1 MKVRPY
7 GDTINDGKIQLS
19 FSLPIPYNEIAI
31 QAAKEVAEH
40 LGLVDVSVVHS
51 EKIGTD
57 FSFFIVYGTFTKQI
71 NLDLIQVQSV
81 KAAVLSREEIEEKIR
96 LEVKKELVFIG
107 ASTGSDAHTVGID
120 AIMNMKGFAGHYGLE
135 RYAGIKAIN
144 LGSQVSNEELI
155 KQAKINHADVILVSQ
170 TVTQKDV
177 HIKNMVELIEMLEAE
192 HIRKQYIIICGGAR
206 ITHELAKELGYDAG
220 FGPNKFAEDVASYAV
235 DEWLARNQGK

>member
-1 MKVRPY
+1 MKIRPY
-7 GDTINDGKIQLS
+7 GDTLHDGKIQLS
-19 FSLPIPYNEIAI
+19 FSLPIPSSEIAVE
-31 QAAKEVAEH
+31 AAKETAKQ

-51 EKIGTD
+51 EKMGSD
-57 FSFFIVYGTFTKQI
+57 FTFFIVYGTFTKQI
-71 NLDLIQVQSV
+71 DTDLIRVQTV
-81 KAAVLSREEIEEKIR
+81 KTPVLSKEEIEEKIR

-135 RYAGIKAIN
+135 RYLGIKAIN

-155 KQAKINHADVILVSQ
+155 KQAKLNQADVILVSQ

-177 HIKNMVELIEMLEAE
+177 HIKNMVELIEILEAE
-192 HIRKQYIIICGGAR
+192 HIRNQFIIICGGAR

-220 FGPNKFAEDVASYAV
+220 FGPGKFAEDVASYAV
-235 DEWLARNQGK
+235 AEWLIRNQGK

>member
-1 MKVRPY
+1 MKIRPY
-7 GDTINDGKIQLS
+7 GDTLHDGKIQLS
-19 FSLPIPYNEIAI
+19 FSLPTPLSEVAVE
-31 QAAKEVAEH
+31 AAKQVAEN

-51 EKIGTD
+51 EKMGTD

-71 NLDLIQVQSV
+71 DLDLITVQSV
-81 KAAVLSREEIEEKIR
+81 KTIVLSREEIEEKIR
-96 LEVKKELVFIG
+96 QEVKKELVFIG

-155 KQAKINHADVILVSQ
+155 KQAKIHQADVILVSQ

-192 HIRKQYIIICGGAR
+192 HIRKQYIVVCGGAR

-235 DEWLARNQGK
+235 DEWLTRNTGK